1 MPKHAF
7 PQGLLATIHAAQRST
22 PTLPAMAQKDNDRP
36 AAKTPR
42 SLSGLRPFLR
52 PYRLQ
57 ITLAGLFLVLAAVS
71 TLAFPVALKSLID
84 QGVVAADPAERVM
97 ALRGHFLALFGV
109 GAALGL
115 FSALRFYMVSWLGER
130 VTADLRNAVYGHV
143 VQQSPEFFES
153 NASGEVLSRL
163 TTDTTLVQTVVGS
176 SLSMGLRNVVMG
188 TGAMAMLIVTN
199 PVVMT
204 QVLGILVLVV
214 LPSLYFGRRVRKLS
228 RASQDRVA
236 DSSAIAAEVLNAIP
250 VVQSYVQER
259 REAQRFNSSTEAA
272 FETARKRTKVRAL
285 LVGFIITA
293 TFGALL
299 WGLYQGTQAVA
310 AGTITAG
317 HLGQTVVF
325 VIILVSSVAVLSEV
339 YGDLLRAAGA
349 TERLMELLDARSPVA
364 EPTAPLALPHRPAG
378 AAVAFQDVGF
388 HYPSRP
394 RLPALQGFSLQVAP
408 GETVAIVGPSG
419 AGKSTVFQLLLRFY
433 DVGSGAITL
442 DGVDIRQASL
452 ADLRQR
458 VGIVPQDST
467 VFSTTALENIRYGR
481 PEATEAEVIAAAQA
495 AFAHD
500 FITALPEGYD
510 TYLGERGV
518 RLSGGQR
525 QRISIAR
532 AMLKNPPL
540 LLLDEATSA
549 LDAESERMV
558 QAALERAMAG
568 RTTLVIAHRLAT
580 VQRAD
585 RIVVMEAGRIV
596 DIGTHD
602 ALVARGGLYARLAAM
617 QFGLD
622 DREAA

>member
-1 MPKHAF
+1 MHAF
-7 PQGLLATIHAAQRST
+7 AQGWLAAVHSRSGST
-22 PTLPAMAQKDNDRP
+22 PTLLAMAQKDNDRP
-36 AAKTPR
+36 AAKSPR

-84 QGVVAADPAERVM
+84 QGVIAADPAQRVM

-188 TGAMAMLIVTN
+188 TGAMVMLIVTN

-250 VVQSYVQER
+250 VVQSYVQEQ
-259 REAQRFNSSTEAA
+259 REAQRFNASTEAS

-349 TERLMELLDARSPVA
+349 TERLMELLDAKSPVA
-364 EPTAPLALPHRPAG
+364 EPAAPLALPHRPAG
-378 AAVAFQDVGF
+378 AGVVFSGVGF

-394 RLPALQGFSLQVAP
+394 RLPALQGFNLQVAP

-442 DGVDIRQASL
+442 DGVDIRHASL
-452 ADLRQR
+452 ASLRQR

-467 VFSTTALENIRYGR
+467 IFSTSALENIRYGQ
-481 PEATEAEVIAAAQA
+481 PSATEAEVIAAGKA

-500 FITALPEGYD
+500 FITALPEGYN

-558 QAALERAMAG
+558 QAALERAMSG

-580 VQRAD
+580 VQKAD

-596 DIGTHD
+596 DIGRHD
-602 ALVARGGLYARLAAM
+602 ELVARGGLYARLAAM
-617 QFGLD
+617 QFGLEE
-622 DREAA
+622 REAG